1 MSANTDAG
9 FSIVTHTGTGS
20 TATVGHGLGV
30 KPDLIIH
37 KNRDT
42 AHNWK
47 VYHSALGATKA
58 LELDQTTAAVTTS
71 APFNN
76 TEPTSTVMT
85 VNNNQNNESG
95 DSIVSYVFASTDG
108 YLKAGSYTG
117 NGDNDGAFVYTGF
130 RPAWTMIKR
139 AVGGT
144 DNWVIDDAV
153 RSPFNEMNNTLY
165 ANLTNEEYTAG
176 LYGIDFLSN
185 GFKIRDN
192 DGNYNASGN
201 TYIYLAFAE
210 NPFKYANA
218 R

>member
-1 MSANTDAG
+1 
-9 FSIVTHTGTGS
+9 
-20 TATVGHGLGV
+20 
-30 KPDLIIH
+30 
-37 KNRDT
+37 
-42 AHNWK
+42 
-47 VYHSALGATKA
+47 
-58 LELDQTTAAVTTS
+58 
-71 APFNN
+71 
-76 TEPTSTVMT
+76 
-85 VNNNQNNESG
+85 
-95 DSIVSYVFASTDG
+95 
-108 YLKAGSYTG
+108 
-117 NGDNDGAFVYTGF
+117 
-130 RPAWTMIKR
+130 MIKR